1 MFIDEIL
8 PAVPDFLR
16 GQISRMNKGEKIE
29 LPKGGKE
36 KSSMS
41 AQELLEINNDNQAFK
56 FEYVVVNDEYVKTLK
71 SKAKENVYI
80 ESKDSR
86 LMFTNSC
93 WEIQRVNA
101 FKGGNCILDEV
112 YRLRHVG
119 TGKYLAISDEKSEL
133 VLRMTANSLSTL
145 FIFKSE
151 MQTKVECKYIE
162 KDDPEVYIDPT
173 RHLKPGQN
181 LMIMSYFE

>member
-1 MFIDEIL
+1 
-8 PAVPDFLR
+8 
-16 GQISRMNKGEKIE
+16 
-29 LPKGGKE
+29 
-36 KSSMS
+36 
-41 AQELLEINNDNQAFK
+41 
-56 FEYVVVNDEYVKTLK
+56 
-71 SKAKENVYI
+71 
-80 ESKDSR
+80 
-86 LMFTNSC
+86 MFTNSC

-119 TGKYLAISDEKSEL
+119 TGKYLAISDDRSEL

-151 MQTKVECKYIE
+151 MQTKVECKYID

-173 RHLKPGQN
+173 QNLKPGQN
-181 LMIMSYFE
+181 LMIMSYFEQKYLQLFEDVESKKFSQFHHNLDHIDDNFTSLHD